1 MQKITVGTSNT
12 RRNKMVIKEYI
23 GSLDLVDEAKLA
35 KVKPKK
41 DKLKDY
47 QNKVNGKKA
56 EDAEKDTKKK

>member
-1 MQKITVGTSNT
+1 
-12 RRNKMVIKEYI
+12 MVIKEYI

-56 EDAEKDTKKK
+56 EDAEKDTKKN